1 MSLCHFLPTEPIS
14 QSIAEIL
21 RTKSVRK
28 TWHHVTHSTHLH
40 YTHWLIH
47 TLSINICTVTV
58 LHSLRQLE
66 KGFCGLYCPAAD
78 THHLAWICHLISH
91 WLSSSPHYLFT
102 YTDSG
107 LMKFNS
113 ANMIGSNFENWST
126 IGAIYQVNIN
136 ICSDSRP
143 QIRL

>member
-1 MSLCHFLPTEPIS
+1 MSLCHFLPTDQSPKALQRCSEQS
-14 QSIAEIL
+14 QWEKHDD
-21 RTKSVRK
+21 R
-28 TWHHVTHSTHLH
+28 VTHSTHLH

-126 IGAIYQVNIN
+126 IGAIYQVNTN